1 MKYEEE
7 EINRIQ
13 MKKIKAE
20 EQLIILKNNLEVEN
34 KKKAGNDLY
43 NERV

>member
-1 MKYEEE
+1 
-7 EINRIQ
+7 